1 MGKYLRTMILEPTTV
16 KDGRSSM
23 RVQVLKK
30 GDISIYRGVRL
41 HFELPL
47 EVHLITS
54 DRIDFYHG
62 SYRSFSLESEPA
74 IEGVITHEDYV
85 SARIYRGHEGLFN
98 INSGDM
104 QLLEWVRRK
113 EETLRGNH
121 EEDSLLDRVSK
132 SL

>member
-23 RVQVLKK
+23 SVQALKK

-47 EVHLITS
+47 EVQLITS

-113 EETLRGNH
+113 EDALRESAG
-121 EEDSLLDRVSK
+121 SSDRIEK
-132 SL
+132 LK